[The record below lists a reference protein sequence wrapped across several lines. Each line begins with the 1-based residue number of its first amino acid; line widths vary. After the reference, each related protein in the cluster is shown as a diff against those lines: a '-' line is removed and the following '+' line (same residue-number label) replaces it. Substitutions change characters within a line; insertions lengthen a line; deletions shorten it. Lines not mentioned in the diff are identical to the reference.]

1 MQVKRVAFFTYC
13 PFESALELYRFVSP
27 LKAAG
32 IELIQGVAAGEPDLD
47 VIAGA
52 DLVCFQRDFSRRF
65 KSLPESVLAE
75 ARDARG
81 VPVVMD
87 LDDHLLALPPEHPD
101 RLAGDIADSLRL

>member
-13 PFESALELYRFVSP
+13 PFRSALELYRFVSP

-65 KSLPESVLAE
+65 KPTRACLPKRAHEGFRSSWTWTTICWLYPPSIQT
-75 ARDARG
+75 G
-81 VPVVMD
+81 W
-87 LDDHLLALPPEHPD
+87 LGILPTACP
-101 RLAGDIADSLRL
+101 L